1 MAKEFPRAR
10 RVAEQVQRVLSE
22 MLRREVRDPRLKPI
36 TITHVKV
43 SPDLAHAWVYYE
55 LLGGD
60 THDPMQRE
68 ILDDAA
74 AYLRGPLGRAL
85 RLRLSPVL
93 HFEPDL
99 ELERGNRLNAL
110 ISQAVRDDAARHE
123 AGRPPADDEDR

>member
-1 MAKEFPRAR
+1 
-10 RVAEQVQRVLSE
+10 
-22 MLRREVRDPRLKPI
+22 
-36 TITHVKV
+36 
-43 SPDLAHAWVYYE
+43 
-55 LLGGD
+55 
-60 THDPMQRE
+60 MQRE

-123 AGRPPADDEDR
+123 AGPPPADDEDR